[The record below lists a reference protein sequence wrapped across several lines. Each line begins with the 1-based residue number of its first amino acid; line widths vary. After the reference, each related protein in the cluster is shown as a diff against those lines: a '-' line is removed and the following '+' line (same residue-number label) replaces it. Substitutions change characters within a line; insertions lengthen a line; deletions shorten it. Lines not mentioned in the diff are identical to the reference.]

1 MDLDRC
7 RLLIG
12 LLLWLGFFLMFFGA
26 KRLKALEV
34 ILKKTK
40 SNMDEAVRKRLLN
53 NRRNLTKLQKEEGF
67 WFSLERQLGYAGL
80 RRRFPFL
87 SAEHFVL
94 LTVLAMAGC
103 FLVGAMLGGI
113 LWGLGFAVCVVLA
126 ECAMIV
132 IGKAGEMHAVN
143 ENLMKL
149 LDFLGNYSMTSGDVV
164 SVFSQVGKYLEEP
177 IRSALEQCCVEAQTT
192 GDVGLALL
200 SMAEKIEHPQFKEL
214 VRNIEVS
221 CRYSADFSVL
231 VSFSRRSVRE
241 YLKSCRERKSL
252 LREAGINMALLLGMS
267 VFAMAT
273 VNGLLEVSVWTML
286 FFTIPG
292 RIALGIVI
300 GIVLL
305 FAMQVYR
312 LES

>member
-1 MDLDRC
+1 MERW
-7 RLLIG
+7 RYLIAG
-12 LLLWLGFFLMFFGA
+12 LLWLGFTLMFVGT
-26 KRLKALEV
+26 KRLRALEAL
-34 ILKKTK
+34 LKKTK

-53 NRRNLTKLQKEEGF
+53 NRRNLTTLQKEEGF

-94 LTVLAMAGC
+94 LTVLAMSAC
-103 FLVGAMLGGI
+103 FLLGGMMGGI
-113 LWGLGFAVCVVLA
+113 LWGLAGASCVILGESILIMV
-126 ECAMIV
+126 
-132 IGKAGEMHAVN
+132 GKAGEMHAVN

-177 IRSALEQCCVEAQTT
+177 LKSVLEQCCVEAQTT

-200 SMAEKIEHPQFKEL
+200 SMAEKVEHPQFKEL

-231 VSFSRRSVRE
+231 VTFSRRSVRE

-252 LREAGINMALLLGMS
+252 LREAGINMALLIGMS

-273 VNGLLEVSVWTML
+273 VNGLLEGSVWTLL
-286 FFTIPG
+286 FFSIPG
-292 RIALGIVI
+292 RIAIGIVLGIVI
-300 GIVLL
+300 L
-305 FAMQVYR
+305 FGMQVYR